1 MLEAKTIPTL
11 KRAIAKL
18 IPLKRKRDNLTSE
31 HPDVKMVR
39 RHRAAEAAVK
49 NLERIKDLGQID
61 NRSSFVR

>member
-18 IPLKRKRDNLTSE
+18 SPLKRKRDDLTPE

-49 NLERIKDLGQID
+49 NLERIKDRGQID
-61 NRSSFVR
+61 NRSSFIR